1 VKLRILA
8 PVLLLC
14 ALALFLAGVF
24 AAKREMPPL
33 PQLAALLRSP
43 SSDSDS
49 PVPVNDTARIFIPA
63 DDIRRI
69 ISFDSGREALER
81 REILRR
87 AIGIHALMPQV
98 SVGKGLRYARSDLI
112 ESHQLLRF
120 EMRHGLVSNVHY
132 LEPANFNRRIF
143 ILHAGHSAWPE
154 EFGGDK
160 LITALLEKGFGVAL
174 FSMPLAGYNLEK
186 VSVQTERFGKIDLIN
201 HNAFFFT
208 EEEAFS
214 PISYF
219 IDPVLAF
226 VRHARE
232 QGYADEFAMGG
243 HSGGGWTTVI
253 AAALEPHIAK
263 SYVVAGTSPEFLTPH
278 VTPSGWGDYEQT
290 NMRMLRAANY
300 LEMYA
305 LAALETKRRQ
315 VYIFARKDPCCWN
328 GPNLG
333 IYERSVQRHLVK
345 LGGGSFAVAIDEKSE
360 AHSYSDFAREYI
372 LADLTGR

>member
-1 VKLRILA
+1 MA
-8 PVLLLC
+8 PMLLIC
-14 ALALFLAGVF
+14 TFAIFLTGVF
-24 AAKREMPPL
+24 AAKRDMPPL

-43 SSDSDS
+43 SSDSD
-49 PVPVNDTARIFIPA
+49 PPLPGNDTARIFIPA

-69 ISFDSGREALER
+69 ISFDSGGEALER

-87 AIGIHALMPQV
+87 AIGMHSPTPHV
-98 SVGKGLRYARSDLI
+98 SAGKGLRYARRDLI
-112 ESHQLLRF
+112 ASHQLLRF
-120 EMRHGLVSNVHY
+120 EMRHGLVSNVHF
-132 LEPANFNRRIF
+132 LQPAIFNRRIF

-174 FSMPLAGYNLEK
+174 FSMPLAGYNLEQ
-186 VSVQTERFGKIDLIN
+186 VSVKTQRFGKIDLTN
-201 HNAFFFT
+201 HNAFFFI

-226 VRHARE
+226 VRHASA
-232 QGYADEFAMGG
+232 QGYADEFVMGG
-243 HSGGGWTTVI
+243 HSGGGWTTVV
-253 AAALEPHIAK
+253 AAALEPRIAK

-278 VTPSGWGDYEQT
+278 VTPSEWGDYEQT

-315 VYIFARKDPCCWN
+315 VHIFARKDPCCWN

-333 IYERSVQRHLVK
+333 IYEQPVQQHLVK
-345 LGGGSFAVAIDEKSE
+345 LGGGSFAVAIDEKSVE
-360 AHSYSDFAREYI
+360 HSFTDFARDYI
-372 LADLTGR
+372 IADLTGR